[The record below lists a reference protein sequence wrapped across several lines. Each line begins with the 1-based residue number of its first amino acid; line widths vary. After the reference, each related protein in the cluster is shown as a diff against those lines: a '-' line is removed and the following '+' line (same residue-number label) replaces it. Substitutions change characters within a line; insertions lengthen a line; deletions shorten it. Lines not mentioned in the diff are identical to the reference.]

1 MRLLVVE
8 DSNRLRESIVLALRR
23 SGYAVDATG
32 DGREGLEMAED
43 HPYDAAI
50 LDVMLPS
57 LDGFTI
63 LKTLRASGNRT
74 PVMFLT
80 ARDAVADRVA
90 GLRGGA
96 DDYLVKPFALEELL
110 ARVEALCR
118 RGYQNAA
125 SEITLAD
132 LTLDS
137 AARKAMRCGV
147 TLDLTAREFALLEY
161 LMLRAGQIVTRT
173 QIEEHIYDD
182 LVSPMSNVV
191 DSAVC
196 ALRKKSPCV
205 MISCRSFT
213 LDAARAMSWRHA
225 AHDLHQKTPLALAAR
240 RPCRAVVR
248 RRSGRLSQRAPQLAQ
263 ISRCRASGR
272 CTARTIH
279 HPR

>member
-1 MRLLVVE
+1 MRILLVE
-8 DSNRLRESIVLALRR
+8 DSRRLRESIVLALRR

-50 LDVMLPS
+50 LDIMLPS
-57 LDGFTI
+57 LDGILI
-63 LKTLRASGNRT
+63 LKKLRAGGNRT

-80 ARDAVADRVA
+80 ARDAIEDRVA

-118 RGYQNAA
+118 RGYQKA
-125 SEITLAD
+125 SSELAIGD
-132 LTLDS
+132 LKLDS
-137 AARKAMRCGV
+137 AAKIATRAGIA
-147 TLDLTAREFALLEY
+147 LDLPAREFALLEY

-196 ALRKKSPCV
+196 ALRKAIAVSADSKPLIHTRRGQGYV
-205 MISCRSFT
+205 MEE
-213 LDAARAMSWRHA
+213 RA
-225 AHDLHQKTPLALAAR
+225 K
-240 RPCRAVVR
+240 
-248 RRSGRLSQRAPQLAQ
+248 
-263 ISRCRASGR
+263 
-272 CTARTIH
+272 
-279 HPR
+279 

>member
-1 MRLLVVE
+1 MRILVVE
-8 DSNRLRESIVLALRR
+8 DSNRLRETIVVALRR

-50 LDVMLPS
+50 LDIMLPS
-57 LDGFTI
+57 LDGISI
-63 LKTLRASGNRT
+63 LKTLRAAGHRT

-80 ARDAVADRVA
+80 AKDAISDRVA
-90 GLRGGA
+90 GLRSGA

-118 RGYQNAA
+118 RGYHKAD
-125 SEITLAD
+125 SELVIGD
-132 LTLDS
+132 LKLDS
-137 AARKAMRCGV
+137 TAKTVTRAGV
-147 TLDLTAREFALLEY
+147 ALDLTAREFALLEY

-196 ALRKKSPCV
+196 ALRKKIAVSEDSMPLIHTRRGQGYV
-205 MISCRSFT
+205 ME
-213 LDAARAMSWRHA
+213 ARA
-225 AHDLHQKTPLALAAR
+225 
-240 RPCRAVVR
+240 V
-248 RRSGRLSQRAPQLAQ
+248 
-263 ISRCRASGR
+263 
-272 CTARTIH
+272 
-279 HPR
+279 

>member
-1 MRLLVVE
+1 MRILVVE

-50 LDVMLPS
+50 LDIMLPS
-57 LDGFTI
+57 LDGVSI
-63 LKTLRASGNRT
+63 LKTLRAAGNRT

-80 ARDAVADRVA
+80 AKDAVADRVT
-90 GLRGGA
+90 GLRSGA

-118 RGYQNAA
+118 RGYQKAA
-125 SEITLAD
+125 SETTLAD

-137 AARKAMRCGV
+137 TAKTATRAGV
-147 TLDLTAREFALLEY
+147 ALDLTAREFALLEY

-196 ALRKKSPCV
+196 ALRKKIAVSENSLPLIHTRRGQGYV
-205 MISCRSFT
+205 ME
-213 LDAARAMSWRHA
+213 ARPA
-225 AHDLHQKTPLALAAR
+225 
-240 RPCRAVVR
+240 
-248 RRSGRLSQRAPQLAQ
+248 
-263 ISRCRASGR
+263 
-272 CTARTIH
+272 
-279 HPR
+279 